1 MNSKKTQ
8 ELKNDLFYLIA
19 YLITSA
25 RGLLDEPA
33 EYGIY
38 RLLDTTGRLLEI
50 LEANQLMDDPFLQDL
65 KNRISEEM
73 AGSMDSQRQREK
85 LDELLEMVTME
96 MNRRL

>member
-73 AGSMDSQRQREK
+73 AGSMNSQRQREK

-96 MNRRL
+96 INRRL

>member
-73 AGSMDSQRQREK
+73 ASSMNSQRQREK

-96 MNRRL
+96 INRRL

>member
-1 MNSKKTQ
+1 MNSKNTQ

-38 RLLDTTGRLLEI
+38 RLMDTTGRLLEI
-50 LEANQLMDDPFLQDL
+50 MEANQLMDDPFLQDL

-85 LDELLEMVTME
+85 LDELLEMVSAE
-96 MNRRL
+96 MNQRL

>member
-1 MNSKKTQ
+1 MNSKETQ
-8 ELKNDLFYLIA
+8 ELKNDLFYLIT

-73 AGSMDSQRQREK
+73 AGSMNSQRQREK

-96 MNRRL
+96 INRRL

>member
-8 ELKNDLFYLIA
+8 ELKNDLFYLIT

-25 RGLLDEPA
+25 RGLL
-33 EYGIY
+33 
-38 RLLDTTGRLLEI
+38 
-50 LEANQLMDDPFLQDL
+50 DDPFLQDL

-73 AGSMDSQRQREK
+73 AGSMNSQRQREK

-96 MNRRL
+96 INRRL